1 MKGIKFFVGVLCGV
15 AFVASL
21 VAVVYHRLYRN
32 LVLRSL
38 SLGNLNGFGDW
49 GNCTTGTDGCS
60 AHSETVDLDISD
72 FDTDDDCF
80 TDDCFTDDFF
90 TDDGLA
96 DDDCFTDE
104 SLEQD

>member
-38 SLGNLNGFGDW
+38 SLENLNGFGDW

-80 TDDCFTDDFF
+80 TDDFF
-90 TDDGLA
+90 T

>member
-32 LVLRSL
+32 LVLSSL

-49 GNCTTGTDGCS
+49 DNCTTGTDDCS

-80 TDDCFTDDFF
+80 TDDCFTDD
-90 TDDGLA
+90 DY
-96 DDDCFTDE
+96 FTDE